1 MPLAFPSLS
10 KRDHRSARRRVSPS
24 TPACLALHGL
34 HGLQLKDLLPVPSG
48 KVFCPDD
55 YNGPCTAVPTEECG
69 ALAQTILH
77 AAASDF
83 SKVIGNASLITP
95 LPCLNLVMTHCPAA
109 PKSLCLIHPASLPTS
124 TPHPTLHSCQTA
136 RGSPDKPRACP
147 YVFYLECS
155 LPPSTWLIPNYLSDF
170 RVDMSS
176 SRKPPLTL
184 KTRLGP
190 LG

>member
-10 KRDHRSARRRVSPS
+10 KRDHRSARHRVSPS

-69 ALAQTILH
+69 ALTQTILH

-95 LPCLNLVMTHCPAA
+95 LPGLNLVMTHCPAA
-109 PKSLCLIHPASLPTS
+109 PKSPVLNSPRISSHLHPSPYSTFMPNRPWFPRQTQSLSICILSGMFSS
-124 TPHPTLHSCQTA
+124 T
-136 RGSPDKPRACP
+136 
-147 YVFYLECS
+147 FYLAH
-155 LPPSTWLIPNYLSDF
+155 PKLSF
-170 RVDMSS
+170 R
-176 SRKPPLTL
+176 L
-184 KTRLGP
+184 
-190 LG
+190 

>member
-1 MPLAFPSLS
+1 M
-10 KRDHRSARRRVSPS
+10 SPS

-77 AAASDF
+77 AAARDF

-109 PKSLCLIHPASLPTS
+109 PKSPVLNSPRISSHLHPSPYS
-124 TPHPTLHSCQTA
+124 TFMPNRPWF
-136 RGSPDKPRACP
+136 PKPRACP

-190 LG
+190 LR